1 MQKKKKKK
9 VENKIEAET
18 SGHTAVPDLPN
29 FQPYSYYYP
38 QKQHIKPGKI
48 YLLLDNNQALQ
59 LGVPALL
66 RLGSRSGISWTAS
79 GLTL

>member
-1 MQKKKKKK
+1 MPEIHLKAFCKKKKK

-18 SGHTAVPDLPN
+18 SGHTAVHDLPN

-48 YLLLDNNQALQ
+48 
-59 LGVPALL
+59 
-66 RLGSRSGISWTAS
+66 
-79 GLTL
+79 